1 MMILALS
8 VLAVLSPVLFG
19 GDLRRLANVRLRG
32 IWLPV
37 AALVAQVVIME
48 VVAGG
53 PRLLLESIHVATY
66 VAAGLFIVWNW
77 RVPGLWLIALGA
89 LSNAVTIALNGGIL
103 PASAEATRLAG
114 LHETAGQFI
123 NSEPLAHPVLPL
135 LGDIFVWPAPLPLSN
150 VFSIGDALIV
160 FGAFY
165 GANKICR
172 SRLVKVPVD
181 EYWDEAVALANSGA
195 QEELQPTMLG

>member
-1 MMILALS
+1 MALSILAI
-8 VLAVLSPVLFG
+8 LSPAVFG
-19 GDLRRLANVRLRG
+19 GDLRRLAHVHLRG

-37 AALVAQVVIME
+37 VALLAQVVIME

-53 PRLLLESIHVATY
+53 PRVLLESIHIATY
-66 VAAGLFIVWNW
+66 IAAGAFIVWNW

-89 LSNAVTIALNGGIL
+89 LSNGVTIALNGGTL
-103 PASAEATRLAG
+103 PASAEATMLAG
-114 LHETAGQFI
+114 LHETPGQFI

-172 SRLVKVPVD
+172 SRLVRVSVQ
-181 EYWDEAVALANSGA
+181 EYWDDAIALANSGA
-195 QEELQPTMLG
+195 QQDLEPTMLG